1 MNGFPFHGVLGHDD
15 LKLAL
20 LLCAVDPS
28 IGGVLLRGEK
38 GSAKTTLARAFA
50 PLLPGAARFVDL
62 PVGATEDRVVGSIDL
77 VAILNGAASSDAFRP
92 GLLHRAN
99 GGVLYIDEVNLL
111 PDHLVDVLLDVA
123 ATGVNRVERDGVSHE
138 HPARFILVGSMNPEE
153 GELRPQFLDR
163 FGLVVDVHSS
173 VVPSERAEAVRRRL
187 DFDRD
192 PALLAV
198 FRDEDAVAAQRLR
211 TCSLA
216 EVPAEILNLASAV
229 AVEVGAEGLRA
240 DLTLCRAAGAL
251 AAWEGRIRAD
261 ESDLRRVLHLVL
273 AHRRRRGPLDPP
285 TMRPEETSDAFD
297 RAAGGDDRV
306 PSAEPPGESG
316 GGSAF
321 AAPPPADPSAPIEVP
336 MLTLPTGGS
345 SRSRT
350 AMTVGRS
357 ANTGATLRGRTIGD
371 RPMTDGSSAL
381 AVIPTLRRVGE
392 RRGATANN
400 AFSVDDLRA
409 EVRESKVAR
418 LIVFAVDA
426 SGSMAT
432 RRRIDAATGAVM
444 GLLGDAYR
452 RRDRVALVSFAG
464 TEARVVLRP
473 TGSVELA
480 RARVAGIPVG
490 GATPLAAGLAAAHDM
505 IRSSTTTGLRPLL
518 VVLTDGR
525 ATEADGSDPFE
536 AALIA
541 GARLRNDGVETLVV
555 DVEDA
560 PIRLNLAGRLA
571 EEIGATYVRLD
582 DLVPGAVESAV
593 RKHLSSSL
601 EPN

>member
-1 MNGFPFHGVLGHDD
+1 
-15 LKLAL
+15 
-20 LLCAVDPS
+20 
-28 IGGVLLRGEK
+28 
-38 GSAKTTLARAFA
+38 
-50 PLLPGAARFVDL
+50 
-62 PVGATEDRVVGSIDL
+62 
-77 VAILNGAASSDAFRP
+77 
-92 GLLHRAN
+92 
-99 GGVLYIDEVNLL
+99 
-111 PDHLVDVLLDVA
+111 
-123 ATGVNRVERDGVSHE
+123 
-138 HPARFILVGSMNPEE
+138 
-153 GELRPQFLDR
+153 
-163 FGLVVDVHSS
+163 
-173 VVPSERAEAVRRRL
+173 
-187 DFDRD
+187 
-192 PALLAV
+192 
-198 FRDEDAVAAQRLR
+198 
-211 TCSLA
+211 
-216 EVPAEILNLASAV
+216 
-229 AVEVGAEGLRA
+229 
-240 DLTLCRAAGAL
+240 
-251 AAWEGRIRAD
+251 
-261 ESDLRRVLHLVL
+261 
-273 AHRRRRGPLDPP
+273 
-285 TMRPEETSDAFD
+285 
-297 RAAGGDDRV
+297 
-306 PSAEPPGESG
+306 
-316 GGSAF
+316 
-321 AAPPPADPSAPIEVP
+321 